1 MPYKSKAQ
9 MKFFHANPKMARFVD
24 EWDKATKN
32 PKKLPMRVKKVKKSK
47 KK

>member
-9 MKFFHANPKMARFVD
+9 MKKFHSDPKLKKYAP

-32 PKKLPMRVKKVKKSK
+32 PKKLPNKVKKHK
-47 KK
+47 